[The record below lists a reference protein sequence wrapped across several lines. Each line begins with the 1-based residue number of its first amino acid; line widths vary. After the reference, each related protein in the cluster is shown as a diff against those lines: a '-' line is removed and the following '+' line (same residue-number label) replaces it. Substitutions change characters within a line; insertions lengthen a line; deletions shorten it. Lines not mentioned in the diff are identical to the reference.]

1 MKFSTFLRC
10 EKKNFFTS
18 PKPRRSKRRSNRSFF
33 PHLFRT
39 TVVVMVMLYFLGWTV
54 YAFRSYNELTDR
66 SKLRT
71 SGLSPRF
78 FPGEKTT
85 CISKRIFYD
94 TLRSGLNRFHS
105 FSMWPQREISWRKG
119 RRRHRRCA
127 RKKKT
132 PSRTQD
138 RGSSFLFLVG
148 HLRRRQKKGR
158 FGCCIICRR
167 MHVLPCGELWPV
179 TCHRFPS
186 FFSQIRGGWRC
197 SEKSHDSHTQRIYI
211 PFFTDGVNRC

>member
-1 MKFSTFLRC
+1 
-10 EKKNFFTS
+10 
-18 PKPRRSKRRSNRSFF
+18 
-33 PHLFRT
+33 
-39 TVVVMVMLYFLGWTV
+39 MVMLSIIFLGWTV

-127 RKKKT
+127 RKKHQVE
-132 PSRTQD
+132 PRIGVHRFFFGRSPAPPP
-138 RGSSFLFLVG
+138 
-148 HLRRRQKKGR
+148 KKGR

-186 FFSQIRGGWRC
+186 FFFHRLEEGDDAVKKVTI
-197 SEKSHDSHTQRIYI
+197 HTHNEFTFL
-211 PFFTDGVNRC
+211 FFTDGVNRC